1 MRGKGPRAPVSPGV
15 VQGYINS
22 WRGQILKR
30 FFISLTMAIIIL
42 VGYAVKAEQKEPIYI
57 ESDELSPELFLHG
70 GKAYFGGLGSLERF
84 VAVSVSVE
92 GSTDIIGLDKNL
104 LTDYARL
111 RFRNSFVGMNLE
123 KTIKIIDEQ
132 RSKTGIVYIKI
143 KTVGD
148 DYPIAYYVSCNAITF
163 SSEFLLELS
172 CLGVTSKNDAPNTIR
187 DAISNLMDSLA
198 IRFFKDKGK
207 M

>member
-1 MRGKGPRAPVSPGV
+1 M
-15 VQGYINS
+15 
-22 WRGQILKR
+22 KR
-30 FFISLTMAIIIL
+30 FLICLSMAITIL
-42 VGYAVKAEQKEPIYI
+42 VGSAVKAEEKEPIYI
-57 ESDELSPELFLHG
+57 KADELSPELFLHG
-70 GKAYFGGLGSLERF
+70 GKAYFGGLASLERF

-92 GSTDIIGLDKNL
+92 GSAENIGLDKNL

-111 RFRNSFVGMNLE
+111 RFRNSFVDMKLE

-143 KTVGD
+143 KTVRD
-148 DYPIAYYVSCNAITF
+148 DSPIAYYVSCNAISF

-172 CLGVTSKNDAPNTIR
+172 CLGVTSKSDVPNTVKE
-187 DAISNLMDSLA
+187 AISNLMDSLA

>member
-1 MRGKGPRAPVSPGV
+1 MKQLLICLS
-15 VQGYINS
+15 
-22 WRGQILKR
+22 
-30 FFISLTMAIIIL
+30 MAITIL
-42 VGYAVKAEQKEPIYI
+42 VGTAVKAEQKEPIYI
-57 ESDELSPELFLHG
+57 KADELSPELFLHG
-70 GKAYFGGLGSLERF
+70 GKAYFGGLESLERF

-92 GSTDIIGLDKNL
+92 GSADKIGLDKNF

-111 RFRNSFVGMNLE
+111 RFRNSFSDMNLE

-132 RSKTGIVYIKI
+132 RPKTGIVYIKI
-143 KTVGD
+143 KTFGN

-187 DAISNLMDSLA
+187 DAISNLMDRLA